1 MSPRATYA
9 LLALAVVALL
19 LSMSVFIVDER
30 EHAIKMRF
38 GEIVR
43 SDYEPG
49 LHFKMPFVMT
59 VRKFDNRVLTRNNP
73 NEPFLTAEKKNLR
86 VDFYVKWRIT
96 DAGQYFRSTAGDER
110 LATSRL
116 LEIIKDGLRA
126 QFARQ
131 TLQEVVTADRREV
144 IEDLMGTAGRTAREL
159 GIEIIDV
166 RVKTLDLPPD
176 VSESVFSRMRQERAR
191 VASQLRAEGAETAER
206 IRADADRQRTV
217 IIAEAQRD
225 AQRIRGAGDA
235 RAADVYAA
243 AFGRDADFYDFWRS
257 MQAYRT
263 SIGRGDD
270 VLVIE
275 PEGEFF
281 RHLKDP
287 LAEPSPT
294 RAARQAAQAAG
305 SER

>member
-1 MSPRATYA
+1 MSSRATYL
-9 LLALAVVALL
+9 LLALAIAALV

-30 EHAIKMRF
+30 EHALKLRF

-43 SDYEPG
+43 MDYEPG
-49 LHFKMPFVMT
+49 LHFKLPFVNT

-86 VDFYVKWRIT
+86 VDFYVKWRIVEV
-96 DAGQYFRSTAGDER
+96 DQYFRSTAGDER

-116 LEIIKDGLRA
+116 LEIMKDGLRA

-131 TLQEVVTADRREV
+131 TLQEVVTADRADV
-144 IEDLMGTAGRTAREL
+144 VNYLMDTAGRTAREL
-159 GIEIIDV
+159 GIEIVDV

-176 VSESVFSRMRQERAR
+176 VSESVFNRMRQERAR

-206 IRADADRQRTV
+206 IRSDADRQRTV

-225 AQRIRGAGDA
+225 SQRIRGAGDA
-235 RAADVYAA
+235 RAADIYAE
-243 AFGRDADFYDFWRS
+243 AFGRDEDFYDFWRS

-263 SIGRGDD
+263 AIGRGDD

-275 PEGEFF
+275 PDGEFF
-281 RHLKDP
+281 RYLKD
-287 LAEPSPT
+287 S
-294 RAARQAAQAAG
+294 QAGQNH
-305 SER
+305 

>member
-1 MSPRATYA
+1 MSPRATYI
-9 LLALAVVALL
+9 LLALAVAVLIF
-19 LSMSVFIVDER
+19 SMSVFIVDER
-30 EHAIKMRF
+30 EYAIKMRF

-43 SDYEPG
+43 DDYEPG
-49 LHFKMPFVMT
+49 LHFKMPVVMT

-96 DAGQYFRSTAGDER
+96 DVGQYFRATAGDER

-144 IEDLMGTAGRTAREL
+144 IDELMDTAGRTAREL

-176 VSESVFSRMRQERAR
+176 VSESVFNRMRQERAR

-206 IRADADRQRTV
+206 IRSDADRQRTV

-235 RAADVYAA
+235 RAADTYAA
-243 AFGRDADFYDFWRS
+243 AFGSDRQFYDFWRS

-263 SIGRGDD
+263 AIGRGDD

-281 RHLKDP
+281 RFLKDP
-287 LAEPSPT
+287 IGRAQPAGPT
-294 RAARQAAQAAG
+294 QAGQP
-305 SER
+305 R

>member
-1 MSPRATYA
+1 MSPRATSLIL
-9 LLALAVVALL
+9 LLAVAALV
-19 LSMSVFIVDER
+19 LSMSVFVVDER
-30 EHAIKMRF
+30 EYAIKLRF

-43 SDYEPG
+43 LDYEPG
-49 LHFKMPFVMT
+49 LHFKLPFVNT

-86 VDFYVKWRIT
+86 VDFYVKWRIV
-96 DAGQYFRSTAGDER
+96 DVGQYFRATAGDER

-116 LEIIKDGLRA
+116 LEIMKDGLRA

-131 TLQEVVTADRREV
+131 TLQEVVTADRSDV
-144 IEDLMGTAGRTAREL
+144 VNYLMDTAGRTAREL
-159 GIEIIDV
+159 GIEIVDV

-176 VSESVFSRMRQERAR
+176 VSESVFNRMRQERAR

-206 IRADADRQRTV
+206 IRSDADRQRTV

-225 AQRIRGAGDA
+225 SQRIRGAGDA
-235 RAADVYAA
+235 RAADIYAE
-243 AFGRDADFYDFWRS
+243 AFSQDRGFYDFWRS

-263 SIGRGDD
+263 AIGRSDD

-281 RHLKDP
+281 RFLKDP
-287 LAEPSPT
+287 
-294 RAARQAAQAAG
+294 RAGQGR
-305 SER
+305 

>member
-1 MSPRATYA
+1 MNSRATYI
-9 LLALAVVALL
+9 LLALAVAALV

-30 EHAIKMRF
+30 EYAIKLRF

-43 SDYEPG
+43 DDYDAG
-49 LHFKMPFVMT
+49 LHFKLPFVNT

-86 VDFYVKWRIT
+86 VDFYVKWRIV
-96 DAGQYFRSTAGDER
+96 DVGQYFRSTAGDER

-116 LEIIKDGLRA
+116 LEIMKDGLRA

-131 TLQEVVTADRREV
+131 TLQEVVTADRSDV
-144 IEDLMGTAGRTAREL
+144 VNYLMDTAGRTARDL
-159 GIEIIDV
+159 GIEIVDV

-176 VSESVFSRMRQERAR
+176 VSESVFNRMRQERAR
-191 VASQLRAEGAETAER
+191 VASQLRAEGAEAGER
-206 IRADADRQRTV
+206 IRSDADRQRTV

-235 RAADVYAA
+235 RAADIYAE
-243 AFGRDADFYDFWRS
+243 AFGQDREFYDFWRS

-263 SIGRGDD
+263 AIGRGDD

-281 RHLKDP
+281 RYLKDP
-287 LAEPSPT
+287 AGNT
-294 RAARQAAQAAG
+294 AR
-305 SER
+305 

>member
-1 MSPRATYA
+1 MSPRTTLV
-9 LLALAVVALL
+9 LLFLAAVALVV
-19 LSMSVFIVDER
+19 SMSVFIVDER

-43 SDYEPG
+43 TDYEPG
-49 LHFKMPFVMT
+49 LHFKTPFVNT

-73 NEPFLTAEKKNLR
+73 NEAFLTAEKKNLR

-96 DAGQYFRSTAGDER
+96 DVGQYFRSTAGDEQ

-144 IEDLMGTAGRTAREL
+144 IEELMGTAGLTAREL
-159 GIEIIDV
+159 GIEIVDV

-176 VSESVFSRMRQERAR
+176 VSESVFNRMRQERAR

-235 RAADVYAA
+235 RAAEIYAE
-243 AFGRDADFYDFWRS
+243 AFGRDRGFFDFWRS

-263 SIGRGDD
+263 AIGRGDD

-275 PEGEFF
+275 PDGEFF
-281 RHLKDP
+281 RYLKDP
-287 LAEPSPT
+287 M
-294 RAARQAAQAAG
+294 AG
-305 SER
+305 QDR

>member
-1 MSPRATYA
+1 MSSRATF
-9 LLALAVVALL
+9 LLLIVAAVAFI
-19 LSMSVFIVDER
+19 LSMSLFTVDER
-30 EHAIKMRF
+30 EHAIKLRF

-43 SDYEPG
+43 IDYEPG
-49 LHFKMPFVMT
+49 LHFKTPFVNT

-96 DAGQYFRSTAGDER
+96 DVGQYFRATAGDER

-144 IEDLMGTAGRTAREL
+144 IEDLMGSAGVTAREL
-159 GIEIIDV
+159 GIQIIDV

-176 VSESVFSRMRQERAR
+176 VSDSVFNRMRQERAR
-191 VASQLRAEGAETAER
+191 VASQLRAEGAESAER
-206 IRADADRQRTV
+206 IRSDADRQRTV
-217 IIAEAQRD
+217 TIAEAQRD
-225 AQRIRGAGDA
+225 AQRIRGIGDA
-235 RAADVYAA
+235 RAADIYAE
-243 AFGRDADFYDFWRS
+243 AFGRDRGFYDFWRS

-263 SIGRGDD
+263 SIGRGED

-275 PEGEFF
+275 PDGEFF
-281 RHLKDP
+281 RYLKDP
-287 LAEPSPT
+287 MADQ
-294 RAARQAAQAAG
+294 AR
-305 SER
+305 

>member
-1 MSPRATYA
+1 
-9 LLALAVVALL
+9 
-19 LSMSVFIVDER
+19 
-30 EHAIKMRF
+30 
-38 GEIVR
+38 
-43 SDYEPG
+43 
-49 LHFKMPFVMT
+49 
-59 VRKFDNRVLTRNNP
+59 
-73 NEPFLTAEKKNLR
+73 
-86 VDFYVKWRIT
+86 VDFYFKWRIT
-96 DAGQYFRSTAGDER
+96 DVGQYFRATAGDER

-131 TLQEVVTADRREV
+131 TVQEVVTADRRDVVNE
-144 IEDLMGTAGRTAREL
+144 LMDTAGRTAREL
-159 GIEIIDV
+159 GIEIVDV

-176 VSESVFSRMRQERAR
+176 VSESVFNRMRQERAR

-206 IRADADRQRTV
+206 IRSDADRQRTV

-235 RAADVYAA
+235 KATDIYAE
-243 AFGRDADFYDFWRS
+243 AFSRDRGFYDFWRS

-263 SIGRGDD
+263 SIGRGED

-281 RHLKDP
+281 RYLKDP
-287 LAEPSPT
+287 
-294 RAARQAAQAAG
+294 AAQP
-305 SER
+305 SR

>member
-1 MSPRATYA
+1 MGSRATFLILILA
-9 LLALAVVALL
+9 VAALAV
-19 LSMSVFIVDER
+19 SMSVFVVDER
-30 EHAIKMRF
+30 EYAIKLRF

-43 SDYEPG
+43 ADFEPG
-49 LHFKMPFVMT
+49 LHFKLPFVNT

-86 VDFYVKWRIT
+86 VDFYVKWRIV
-96 DAGQYFRSTAGDER
+96 DVSQYFRSTAGDER

-116 LEIIKDGLRA
+116 LEIMKDGLRA

-131 TLQEVVTADRREV
+131 TLQEVVTADRADV
-144 IEDLMGTAGRTAREL
+144 VNYLMDTAGRTAREL
-159 GIEIIDV
+159 GIEIVDV

-176 VSESVFSRMRQERAR
+176 VSESVFNRMRQERAR

-206 IRADADRQRTV
+206 IRSDADRQRTV

-225 AQRIRGAGDA
+225 SQRIRGAGDA
-235 RAADVYAA
+235 RAASIYAE
-243 AFGRDADFYDFWRS
+243 AFGQDRGFFDFWRS

-263 SIGRGDD
+263 AIGRGED

-275 PEGEFF
+275 PDGEFF
-281 RHLKDP
+281 RFLKDP
-287 LAEPSPT
+287 AGN
-294 RAARQAAQAAG
+294 AAP
-305 SER
+305 

>member
-1 MSPRATYA
+1 MNPRAA
-9 LLALAVVALL
+9 LILLIIAGAAVV
-19 LSMSVFIVDER
+19 LSMSLFVVDER
-30 EHAIKMRF
+30 EYALKLRF

-43 SDYEPG
+43 ADYEPG
-49 LHFKMPFVMT
+49 LHFKTPFVNT
-59 VRKFDNRVLTRNNP
+59 VRKFDDRVLTRNNP
-73 NEPFLTAEKKNLR
+73 NEAFLTAEKKNLR

-96 DAGQYFRSTAGDER
+96 DPSQYFRSTGGDER

-144 IEDLMGTAGRTAREL
+144 IDELMDSAGVTAREL

-176 VSESVFSRMRQERAR
+176 VSESVFNRMRQERAR

-217 IIAEAQRD
+217 IIAESQRD

-235 RAADVYAA
+235 RAADIYAE
-243 AFGRDADFYDFWRS
+243 AFGRDQEFYDFWRS

-263 SIGRGDD
+263 ALGRGDD
-270 VLVIE
+270 VFVIS

-281 RHLKDP
+281 QYLKDP
-287 LAEPSPT
+287 T
-294 RAARQAAQAAG
+294 GGRGR
-305 SER
+305 